1 MKYSVI
7 TSPQSL
13 HSRNRYTVKCFN
25 SSNAMNVFLN
35 KQYDNKWSVTEYPF
49 KKSGTYFSQYSAK
62 DGQQYHDIKELIC

>member
-1 MKYSVI
+1 
-7 TSPQSL
+7 
-13 HSRNRYTVKCFN
+13 
-25 SSNAMNVFLN
+25 MNVFLN